1 MYLGEIAWKIWYT
14 FFFFCYCQFLSPF
27 IVINVLMGNGKVE
40 TSHLYSSS
48 LLNLIQFWGIVLV
61 FLEAK
66 KIY

>member
-1 MYLGEIAWKIWYT
+1 M
-14 FFFFCYCQFLSPF
+14 
-27 IVINVLMGNGKVE
+27 NVLMGDEKVE

-61 FLEAK
+61 FMEAK